1 MADVLPHSA
10 TGLAVKGGV
19 TSSLAR
25 GHVAHRSRGRIRL
38 RFGSA
43 DRKSLPHIA
52 TALRGMPNVTR
63 VEVHPATGS
72 VIVHHRPDDSR
83 FLERTTDLVENAGL
97 FALTGGDDP
106 AQGATRLT
114 AVEKDAA
121 YLADHSK
128 AGKLILQ
135 ATEHLNR
142 AAKNSTGGW
151 VDLRVLLPAAVG
163 VSALVFAGV
172 ETSPLW
178 VPLVLFSLQSFNSLH
193 QPNKQHALPPGQQRL
208 AEQQTPGVDAIVK
221 PPAKQAPARAR
232 AARQS

>member
-1 MADVLPHSA
+1 MADVRPHSA
-10 TGLAVKGGV
+10 IGLAVKRGAA
-19 TSSLAR
+19 SSLAH
-25 GHVAHRSRGRIRL
+25 GHVAHRSRGRVRL
-38 RFGSA
+38 RFNSA
-43 DRKSLPHIA
+43 DRTNLPHIA

-72 VIVHHRPDDSR
+72 VIVHHRPDDPK

-106 AQGATRLT
+106 ARGATRLT

-193 QPNKQHALPPGQQRL
+193 QPNKQQALPPGQERFVERQSP
-208 AEQQTPGVDAIVK
+208 AVDAMVK
-221 PPAKQAPARAR
+221 SPAKPAPARAR
-232 AARQS
+232 AVRQS